1 MINIS
6 IDGPSGSGKS
16 FLAREIAKRKGY
28 IYVDT
33 GALYRAIGLYAK
45 RNGIEPSDEKM
56 VCDMLKNISV
66 RLEYS
71 DDGRQRVILNSEDV
85 SEEIR
90 KPEISMY
97 ASTVSAIPK
106 VRDFLLELQR
116 SIARE
121 NNVVMDGRDI
131 GTVILPDAEV
141 KIFLFANDE
150 VRAKRRYLELKEKGI
165 ETTVEEVL
173 SDMKTRDLNDS
184 TRKTAPAVPAKDAYM
199 LDNSDLDREGTV
211 KKALSLIDERLG
223 ENK

>member
-45 RNGIEPSDEKM
+45 RNGLEPSDEKK
-56 VCDMLKNISV
+56 VCDMIKNISV

-131 GTVILPDAEV
+131 GPVILPDAKV

>member
-45 RNGIEPSDEKM
+45 RNGIEPSDEKK

-131 GTVILPDAEV
+131 GTVILPDAKV

>member
-45 RNGIEPSDEKM
+45 RNGLEPSDEKK
-56 VCDMLKNISV
+56 VCDMIKNISV

-131 GTVILPDAEV
+131 GTVILPDAKV